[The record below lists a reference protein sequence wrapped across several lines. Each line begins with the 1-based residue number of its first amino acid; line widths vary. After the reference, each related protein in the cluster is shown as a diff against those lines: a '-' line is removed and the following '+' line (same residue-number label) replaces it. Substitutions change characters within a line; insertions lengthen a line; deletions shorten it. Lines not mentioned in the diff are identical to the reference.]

1 MKRNEGLSPYKHGI
15 SQSVDLINTRG
26 NERIFVEM
34 KNRVHRVKK
43 YVCKKKKK
51 KNMRRGRKKERGME
65 NGGLE
70 KEGWKKHAGQQ
81 HAE

>member
-43 YVCKKKKK
+43 YVCKKKKERKIRDEEGK
-51 KNMRRGRKKERGME
+51 K
-65 NGGLE
+65 
-70 KEGWKKHAGQQ
+70 KEGWRMAG
-81 HAE
+81 